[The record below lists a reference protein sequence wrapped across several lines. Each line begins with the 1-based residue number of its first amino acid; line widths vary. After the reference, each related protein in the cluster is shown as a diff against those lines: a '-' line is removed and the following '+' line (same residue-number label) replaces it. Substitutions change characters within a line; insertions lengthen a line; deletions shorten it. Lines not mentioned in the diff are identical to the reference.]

1 LANHP
6 EHFNGLSHLI
16 IDEIHERSVDTDILC
31 LLCRRLLQ
39 QNDSIRLVL
48 MSATLSASMYQEYFG
63 VPEPPI
69 KVGAKRFSVAEVYL
83 EELSLG
89 IKLPKQMEKTIASLV
104 EQCRK
109 MNCANA
115 PSGSYMEKLYTLVAH
130 VASVVGKPG
139 SSVLIFVPGMNDII
153 ALTEAI
159 EDIHAP
165 DVFFN
170 CIPIHSDVSCRLVAF
185 SL

>member
-6 EHFNGLSHLI
+6 ERFNGLSHLI

-48 MSATLSASMYQEYFG
+48 MSATLAAAMYQDYFG

-69 KVGAKRFSVAEVYL
+69 KVGAKRFPVAEVYL
-83 EELSLG
+83 EDLPLR
-89 IKLPKQMEKTIASLV
+89 LPKLMEKKRASLV
-104 EQCRK
+104 EECRK
-109 MNCANA
+109 LRRTQP
-115 PSGSYMEKLYTLVAH
+115 PSASYMEKLYPLVAH

-153 ALTEAI
+153 SLTEII

-170 CIPIHSDVSCRLVAF
+170 CVPIHSDVSC
-185 SL
+185 